1 MILLVSRS
9 CHKLSMKGLHRML
22 LQIDEDV
29 WRIAVGDDYLDAGIG
44 YVVSGLYFR
53 CHAASAVTA
62 LAGKDV
68 LTDVTVVIN
77 RWDDA
82 GGRLARVTIVDAI
95 HIT

>member
-1 MILLVSRS
+1 
-9 CHKLSMKGLHRML
+9 MKGLHRMF

-44 YVVSGLYFR
+44 YIVGGLYLW
-53 CHAASAVTA
+53 CHTASAVTA

-68 LTDVTVVIN
+68 LADVAVVIY

-82 GGRLARVTIVDAI
+82 GGWLARVAIVNDI

>member
-1 MILLVSRS
+1 
-9 CHKLSMKGLHRML
+9 MKGLHRML
-22 LQIDEDV
+22 LQVDEDV

-53 CHAASAVTA
+53 SHAASAVTA

-68 LTDVTVVIN
+68 LADVAGVLY

-82 GGRLARVTIVDAI
+82 GGRLAWVAIVNAI

>member
-1 MILLVSRS
+1 
-9 CHKLSMKGLHRML
+9 MKGLHRML
-22 LQIDEDV
+22 LQVDENV

-44 YVVSGLYFR
+44 YIVGGLYFR

-62 LAGKDV
+62 LTGKDV
-68 LTDVTVVIN
+68 FADVSVVIY

-82 GGRLARVTIVDAI
+82 GGRLAWVTIVNAI

>member
-1 MILLVSRS
+1 
-9 CHKLSMKGLHRML
+9 MKGLHRML
-22 LQIDEDV
+22 LQVDEDV
-29 WRIAVGDDYLDAGIG
+29 WRVAVGDDHLDAGIG
-44 YVVSGLYFR
+44 YIVGGLYFR
-53 CHAASAVTA
+53 CHTASAVTA

-82 GGRLARVTIVDAI
+82 GGRLAWVAIVNAI

>member
-1 MILLVSRS
+1 
-9 CHKLSMKGLHRML
+9 ML

-29 WRIAVGDDYLDAGIG
+29 WRITVGDDYFDAGIG
-44 YVVSGLYFR
+44 YIVGGLYFR
-53 CHAASAVTA
+53 SHTASAVAA

-68 LTDVTVVIN
+68 LADVTVVIN

-82 GGRLARVTIVDAI
+82 GGRLAWGTIVDAI

>member
-1 MILLVSRS
+1 
-9 CHKLSMKGLHRML
+9 ML

-68 LTDVTVVIN
+68 LTDVTVVLVVI
-77 RWDDA
+77 
-82 GGRLARVTIVDAI
+82 IVIMVGTDVEEAVAFQMGNLMYLEI
-95 HIT
+95 

>member
-1 MILLVSRS
+1 
-9 CHKLSMKGLHRML
+9 ML
-22 LQIDEDV
+22 FEVDEDV
-29 WRIAVGDDYLDAGIG
+29 WGITIGNDHLDAGIRYILG
-44 YVVSGLYFR
+44 GLYFR
-53 CHAASAVTA
+53 CHAASAVAA

-82 GGRLARVTIVDAI
+82 GGRLAWIAIVDAV

>member
-1 MILLVSRS
+1 
-9 CHKLSMKGLHRML
+9 MKGLHRMF

-29 WRIAVGDDYLDAGIG
+29 WRVAIGDDYLDAGIG
-44 YVVSGLYFR
+44 YIVGGLYFW

-68 LTDVTVVIN
+68 LADIAVVIN

-82 GGRLARVTIVDAI
+82 GGRFAWVAIVDAI